1 MRRKKI
7 EEYRESQV
15 TTINIFD
22 FTFYLLYFARKHS
35 LKKVVYTVAFYLQ
48 FFYVAGYLKSSNGF
62 ALVLRPQDFR
72 PEIHIN
78 RLGITT
84 WIFKAMG
91 YLILMSEKYLLESIL
106 EKVCGKKIFFP
117 TP

>member
-1 MRRKKI
+1 MRRKKN

-15 TTINIFD
+15 TTINFFD

-48 FFYVAGYLKSSNGF
+48 FLYVAEYLKSPNGF
-62 ALVLRPQDFR
+62 RPQDFR

-84 WIFKAMG
+84 
-91 YLILMSEKYLLESIL
+91 
-106 EKVCGKKIFFP
+106 
-117 TP
+117 

>member
-1 MRRKKI
+1 MVFLVRGRGAENIKKIGKKTEEKHWKMRRKKN

-22 FTFYLLYFARKHS
+22 FTFYILYFAWKQS

-48 FFYVAGYLKSSNGF
+48 FLYVAGYLKSSNGF
-62 ALVLRPQDFR
+62 ALVFRPQDFR

-84 WIFKAMG
+84 
-91 YLILMSEKYLLESIL
+91 
-106 EKVCGKKIFFP
+106 
-117 TP
+117 